1 MIMRRFFLLLSIA
14 LFFCCGTLKA
24 EEFVPKRASIEN
36 NGQKIEVKDLSK
48 LPVFSADYYRN
59 EDVVKISSSAGHLT
73 LKKGNFCYSC
83 RGMRNGL
90 LITATAYVSN
100 GKIEKI
106 VYEEWDRA
114 KNAKAILYYY
124 KK

>member
-1 MIMRRFFLLLSIA
+1 MKKITILLSLL
-14 LFFCCGTLKA
+14 LFFCCGTLMA

-48 LPVFSADYYRN
+48 LPVFYADYYRN

-73 LKKGNFCYSC
+73 LKKGNFFYSC

-106 VYEEWDRA
+106 VYEEYDKS
-114 KNAKAILYYY
+114 KNMTAVINYF

>member
-1 MIMRRFFLLLSIA
+1 M
-14 LFFCCGTLKA
+14 
-24 EEFVPKRASIEN
+24 PKSASIEN
-36 NGQKIEVKDLSK
+36 NGQKIQVKDLSK

-73 LKKGNFCYSC
+73 LKKGYFFYSC

-90 LITATAYVSN
+90 LITATEYVSKS
-100 GKIEKI
+100 KIEKI

>member
-1 MIMRRFFLLLSIA
+1 MRRFFLLLSIA

-36 NGQKIEVKDLSK
+36 NGHKIEVKDLSK

-73 LKKGNFCYSC
+73 LKKGTFFYSC

-90 LITATAYVSN
+90 LITATAHVNN

-106 VYEEWDRA
+106 VYEEYDSSRNITA
-114 KNAKAILYYY
+114 TTTYF

>member
-1 MIMRRFFLLLSIA
+1 M
-14 LFFCCGTLKA
+14 
-24 EEFVPKRASIEN
+24 PKRASIEN

-106 VYEEWDRA
+106 VYEEYDKS
-114 KNAKAILYYY
+114 KNMTAVINYF

>member
-1 MIMRRFFLLLSIA
+1 MKKNIILLSLL
-14 LFFCCGTLKA
+14 LFFCCGTLMA
-24 EEFVPKRASIEN
+24 EEFVPKHACIEK
-36 NGQKIEVKDLSK
+36 NGQKIEVKDLSG
-48 LPVFSADYYRN
+48 LPAFYADYYHN
-59 EDVVKISSSAGHLT
+59 EDVVKINSSAGHLT
-73 LKKGNFCYSC
+73 LKKGTFFYSC

-106 VYEEWDRA
+106 VYEEYDKS
-114 KNAKAILYYY
+114 KNITATTNYF

>member
-36 NGQKIEVKDLSK
+36 NGQKIEVKDISK
-48 LPVFSADYYRN
+48 LPVFYADYYHN

-73 LKKGNFCYSC
+73 LKKGNFFYSC

-106 VYEEWDRA
+106 VYEEYDKS
-114 KNAKAILYYY
+114 KNMTAVINYF

>member
-1 MIMRRFFLLLSIA
+1 MNKLVIFISLAFL
-14 LFFCCGTLKA
+14 FCYNNLMA
-24 EEFVPKRASIEN
+24 EEFVPKRASIEQ
-36 NGQKIEVKDLSK
+36 NGQKTEVKDVK
-48 LPVFSADYYRN
+48 GLPTFHADYYSD

-73 LKKGNFCYSC
+73 LKKGTFFYSC

-90 LITATAYVSN
+90 LITATAHVNN

-106 VYEEWDRA
+106 VYEEYDKS
-114 KNAKAILYYY
+114 KNMTAVINYF